1 MMDSPEARPL
11 APAPWLFGRQGLALL
26 VLITAI
32 AATFLATDVTYL
44 AGSLLLVGLTAR
56 AWAALAFVRVT
67 YTRSTNRDRAFRD
80 DELVLES
87 TLGNP
92 RLLPLPWVEVWEQLP
107 LALRPES
114 PRERSFMDLDRVWVS
129 RGLAVWP
136 YRRVRWRRKLVCT
149 RRGVFEL
156 GDVRLRTGDPFGF
169 FERERVYAGSLSTQR
184 VLVYPRLI
192 PLRRLALPLHHPS
205 LDVVSSRSHITDP
218 TRTATVREYQPG
230 DPQRLIHWAST
241 ARRGSLQVRVLEPA
255 TSLHVSMVLDTRGF
269 SFGVYR
275 EELLELALS
284 AVASIAVFLHGQ
296 GAPTSFQANTAPPV
310 VIPQGASVPQLQST
324 LESLARFSPT
334 VGPNLVPWAL
344 DTVPAGNTVILCSS
358 DVSPDL
364 EASISQLQQ
373 SEVRVLL
380 LLASSERMV
389 GRSPFGVSM
398 LRITPGCDLA
408 ALLEGRAA

>member
-11 APAPWLFGRQGLALL
+11 AAAPWLFGRQGLALL
-26 VLITAI
+26 VLVTAI

-67 YTRSTNRDRAFRD
+67 YTRSLSRQRAFRD
-80 DELVLES
+80 DELILES

-107 LALRPES
+107 VALRPES
-114 PRERSFMDLDRVWVS
+114 PRERSYVDLERVWVS

-136 YRRVRWRRKLVCT
+136 YRRVRWRRKLVCS
-149 RRGVFEL
+149 RRGVFQL

-169 FERERVYAGSLSTQR
+169 FERERSFGGSLSTQQI
-184 VLVYPRLI
+184 LVYPRLI
-192 PLRRLALPLHHPS
+192 PLRRLALPPHHPS
-205 LDVVSSRSHITDP
+205 LDVVSPRSHVTDP
-218 TRTATVREYQPG
+218 TRTATVREYRPD

-255 TSLHVSMVLDTRGF
+255 TSLHVSLVLDARGF
-269 SFGVYR
+269 NFGIYR
-275 EELLELALS
+275 EELLEQTLS
-284 AVASIAVFLHGQ
+284 AIASIAVYLQGQ
-296 GAPTSFQANTAPPV
+296 GAPTAFLTNTATPVEIPP
-310 VIPQGASVPQLQST
+310 GASVPQLQST

-334 VGPNLVPWAL
+334 PGPNVVPWAL
-344 DTVPAGNTVILCSS
+344 EYLPAGNTVILFSS

-364 EASISQLQQ
+364 GASVSQLQQ
-373 SEVRVLL
+373 AGLRVLL
-380 LLASSERMV
+380 VVASSEET
-389 GRSPFGVSM
+389 GRLAPAGA

-408 ALLEGRAA
+408 ALLEGRT

>member
-1 MMDSPEARPL
+1 
-11 APAPWLFGRQGLALL
+11 
-26 VLITAI
+26 
-32 AATFLATDVTYL
+32 
-44 AGSLLLVGLTAR
+44 
-56 AWAALAFVRVT
+56 VT
-67 YTRSTNRDRAFRD
+67 YTRTISRERAFRD

-114 PRERSFMDLDRVWVS
+114 PRERSYVDLERVWVS

-149 RRGVFEL
+149 QRGVFEL
-156 GDVRLRTGDPFGF
+156 GDVRLRSGDPFGF
-169 FERERVYAGSLSTQR
+169 FERERTYAGALSTQQ
-184 VLVYPRLI
+184 VLIYPRLI

-205 LDVVSSRSHITDP
+205 LDVVSPRSYISDP
-218 TRTATVREYQPG
+218 TRTATVREYRP
-230 DPQRLIHWAST
+230 DDSQRLIHWAST

-255 TSLHVSMVLDTRGF
+255 TSLHVGLVLDARGF

-275 EELLELALS
+275 EELLELMLS
-284 AVASIAVFLHGQ
+284 AIASIAVFLQSQ
-296 GAPTSFQANTAPPV
+296 GAPTAFLANTATPV
-310 VIPQGASVPQLQST
+310 VIPPGASVPQLQST

-334 VGPNLVPWAL
+334 AGPNVVPWAL
-344 DTVPAGNTVILCSS
+344 DSLPAGNTVILCSS

-364 EASISQLQQ
+364 GASISQLQQ
-373 SEVRVLL
+373 SGMRVLL
-380 LLASSERMV
+380 LLASSERL
-389 GRSPFGVSM
+389 GRPVHGVST

-408 ALLEGRAA
+408 ALLEGQGRDA

>member
-1 MMDSPEARPL
+1 MDSPEARPL
-11 APAPWLFGRQGLALL
+11 AAPPWLFGSQGLALL
-26 VLITAI
+26 ALVTAI

-67 YTRSTNRDRAFRD
+67 YTRTTNRDRAFRD

-136 YRRVRWRRKLVCT
+136 YRRVRWRRKLLCT
-149 RRGVFEL
+149 QRGAFQL
-156 GDVRLRTGDPFGF
+156 GAVRLRTGDPFGF
-169 FERERVYAGSLSTQR
+169 FERERVYAGALSTQQ

-205 LDVVSSRSHITDP
+205 LDVVSPHSHITDP
-218 TRTATVREYQPG
+218 TRTATVREYRPD

-241 ARRGSLQVRVLEPA
+241 ARRGSLHVRVLEPA
-255 TSLHVSMVLDTRGF
+255 TSLHVSLALDARGF
-269 SFGVYR
+269 SFGIYR
-275 EELLELALS
+275 EELLELTLS
-284 AVASIAVFLHGQ
+284 AIGSIAVFLQGQ
-296 GAPTSFQANTAPPV
+296 GAPTSFLANTAPPV
-310 VIPQGASVPQLQST
+310 VIPPGASVPQLQST
-324 LESLARFSPT
+324 LESLARLSPT
-334 VGPNLVPWAL
+334 VGPSVVPWAL
-344 DTVPAGNTVILCSS
+344 DSLPVGNTVILCSS

-364 EASISQLQQ
+364 GASLSQLRQ

-389 GRSPFGVSM
+389 GPPPFGVSM

-408 ALLEGRAA
+408 ALLEGRTA